1 MTELLSLAEILV
13 KNDPETA
20 KEVAELA
27 FITSRKLR
35 VSIPRKVKKRFC
47 RRCHVPLIPGVTMRI
62 RIKRKTLVVT
72 CLTCGWIR
80 RYELSRGVD
89 KGEN

>member
-35 VSIPRKVKKRFC
+35 VSIPRKVKRRFC
-47 RRCHVPLIPGVTMRI
+47 RRCHVPLITGVTMRI